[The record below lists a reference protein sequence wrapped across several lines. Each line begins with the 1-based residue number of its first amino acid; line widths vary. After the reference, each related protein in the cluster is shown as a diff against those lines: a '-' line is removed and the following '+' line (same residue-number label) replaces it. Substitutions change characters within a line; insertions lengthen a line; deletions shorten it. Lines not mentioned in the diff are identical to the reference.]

1 MQKSYI
7 REKIQEL
14 KKRVTEIAFTRN
26 YTAIEKLALEVII
39 IEKIVEKEF
48 EDPREKDLAL
58 EMLGEIKEKITML
71 YSACIVENISF
82 KKTKFARRRGYYG
95 RYKS

>member
-1 MQKSYI
+1 MQKAYI

-14 KKRVTEIAFTRN
+14 RKRVTEIAFTRN

-39 IEKIVEKEF
+39 VERLVEKEF
-48 EDPREKDLAL
+48 DDPREKNLVL

-82 KKTKFARRRGYYG
+82 KKTRFAKRRGYYG
-95 RYKS
+95 RYRS